1 MAARY
6 VIRRSGT
13 QYHWNLF
20 APNSE
25 VILTSELYTT
35 KEAAS
40 AGIESCRV
48 HSPHDHNYERLIAT
62 SGEPYFVLRA
72 SNSRVIGTSQR
83 YSSPAAREVGISACK
98 QHGPTAP
105 VIDQT

>member
-6 VIRRSGT
+6 VLRPSGT
-13 QYHWNLF
+13 QFHWNLF

-35 KEAAS
+35 KEAAA

-48 HSPHDHNYERLIAT
+48 HCPHDRNYERLTAT

-72 SNSRVIGTSQR
+72 ANFKVIGVSQR
-83 YSSPAAREVGISACK
+83 YSSPGAREDGITACK
-98 QHGPTAP
+98 TYGPTAP